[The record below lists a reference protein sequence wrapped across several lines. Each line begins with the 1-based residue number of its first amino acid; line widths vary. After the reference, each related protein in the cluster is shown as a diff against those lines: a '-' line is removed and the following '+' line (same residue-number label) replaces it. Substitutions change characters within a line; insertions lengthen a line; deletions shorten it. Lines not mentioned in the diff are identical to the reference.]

1 MIELIYILFLLE
13 TLLYIEILTDET
25 RYSYLKMKAVFWIYI
40 SYFDNQLAYLQNG
53 FDNLEPISNHN
64 LPPLPFG

>member
-1 MIELIYILFLLE
+1 MISE
-13 TLLYIEILTDET
+13 
-25 RYSYLKMKAVFWIYI
+25 YSYIKMKAVFWIYI